1 MRMRGAFL
9 IGLTRFYGMG
19 LKDFT
24 VTLCSEG
31 MDPASPLVTVVEL
44 RNIGG

>member
-1 MRMRGAFL
+1 MRIRGAFL

-31 MDPASPLVTVVEL
+31 MVPTNPLDTVVEL